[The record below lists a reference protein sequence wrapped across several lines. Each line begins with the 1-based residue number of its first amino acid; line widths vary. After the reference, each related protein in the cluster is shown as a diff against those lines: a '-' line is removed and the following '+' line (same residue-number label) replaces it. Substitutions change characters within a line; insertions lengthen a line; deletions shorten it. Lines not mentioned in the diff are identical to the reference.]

1 MLTSQLSAVDHTTT
15 KRQKKKLLQ
24 FKAIIVEKKGSW
36 TQMEFVRRASY
47 DKSNVFCRRN
57 SSVVISRCQC
67 WVLCGVFVQ
76 SNSSHSSV
84 VTWRDQKICQHQKLI
99 LSEFLFVFLPIIMVS
114 STEVRHHFLYC
125 CLHKPKKTH
134 TISEVHLILKNV
146 FLNCYI
152 SSSIYKLSSAIPHPL
167 FPYKRIT

>member
-15 KRQKKKLLQ
+15 KRQKKKTPSTPGNYRR
-24 FKAIIVEKKGSW
+24 KKGILNADVV
-36 TQMEFVRRASY
+36 TTANRFLEFVRKASY
-47 DKSNVFCRRN
+47 DKSNVFCGRN
-57 SSVVISRCQC
+57 SSVVISRHQC

-76 SNSSHSSV
+76 RNSSHSSV

-125 CLHKPKKTH
+125 CLRKRKNKKTKKKH
-134 TISEVHLILKNV
+134 D
-146 FLNCYI
+146 
-152 SSSIYKLSSAIPHPL
+152 
-167 FPYKRIT
+167 KRSTPNS